1 MGDKWSEAF
10 IKALKDGDTERVKQI
25 PKADLHN
32 HFVLG
37 GSRAFIRERKGLVI
51 PALEGILESMQEMD
65 RWNQEYIGKYFESGE
80 GRRFLIEAAFVQARE
95 DGVTVLEIGE
105 DVWGLGQYFGHDVNG
120 LTEAFLSAR
129 DQYAPDLELRL
140 VIGLSR
146 HCPVKWLLEQLEP
159 FWGRPEFYSIDLYG
173 DEMAQPIENFVP
185 VYRKA
190 EENHLVRKAHIG
202 EWGTAED
209 IRTGVELLH
218 LDEVQHGIAAVNSKE
233 VMQYLAERRI
243 RQNITPTSNR
253 KLGRVDSYEEHPI
266 KTLYREGIE
275 VTINSDD
282 VLMFDSDVS
291 KEYQRLYDHGTLLA
305 EELDEI
311 RVCGLQPVG

>member
-159 FWGRPEFYSIDLYG
+159 FWGRSSIQSICMAMRWPSRLKILCLFTGRRKKIILYG
-173 DEMAQPIENFVP
+173 RRISES
-185 VYRKA
+185 
-190 EENHLVRKAHIG
+190 G
-202 EWGTAED
+202 
-209 IRTGVELLH
+209 
-218 LDEVQHGIAAVNSKE
+218 
-233 VMQYLAERRI
+233 ERRKI
-243 RQNITPTSNR
+243 SG
-253 KLGRVDSYEEHPI
+253 LVW
-266 KTLYREGIE
+266 
-275 VTINSDD
+275 NSFI
-282 VLMFDSDVS
+282 LTRFSMES
-291 KEYQRLYDHGTLLA
+291 RL
-305 EELDEI
+305 
-311 RVCGLQPVG
+311 

>member
-25 PKADLHN
+25 PKADSHN

-243 RQNITPTSNR
+243 RLNITPTSNR
-253 KLGRVDSYEEHPI
+253 KLGRVATYEEHPI

-311 RVCGLQPVG
+311 RVCGLRPVG